1 MDPSELTGIWTLQAR
16 DIHREAD
23 WLFALCNR
31 LVESIHTL
39 LTGQPVSIKR
49 SPRRLGF
56 NVYSFNLAGDLAQ
69 TLRFAR
75 NEAEMNPDYLDEIEH
90 ALIASLNTRALD
102 LLGTD
107 AHEPVP
113 VPDGFDWGPIAERKC
128 VQIVLAARGRQALS
142 AGKPVPSHYAAALTG
157 WTPQALGRF
166 RDGEVKM
173 TSERVGKVTHFDAA
187 ALDHIVSAIEDAF
200 FGKDY
205 KPL

>member
-31 LVESIHTL
+31 LVENINTL
-39 LTGQPVSIKR
+39 LTGQSVSIKR

-75 NEAEMNPDYLDEIEH
+75 NEAEMKHEYLDEIER

-102 LLGTD
+102 LLGSD
-107 AHEPVP
+107 PHDPLPVP
-113 VPDGFDWGPIAERKC
+113 EGFDWGPIAERAC
-128 VQIVLAARGRQALS
+128 VQIVFAGRGRQALA
-142 AGKPVPSHYAAALTG
+142 AGAPVPSHHAAALTG
-157 WTPQALGRF
+157 WSPQALGRF
-166 RDGEVKM
+166 RDGDIKM
-173 TSERVGKVTHFDAA
+173 TSERIGKVTHFDAA
-187 ALDHIVSAIEDAF
+187 TLDHIVSSIEDAF